1 MNNKIYII
9 EDEEKIR
16 LELSTF
22 LNRYGYETKYSLD
35 FENIVEEV
43 HPL

>member
-1 MNNKIYII
+1 MNKRIFII

-22 LNRYGYETKYSLD
+22 LNKYGYEPIYSTD
-35 FENIVEEV
+35 FENIVEIA
-43 HPL
+43 L